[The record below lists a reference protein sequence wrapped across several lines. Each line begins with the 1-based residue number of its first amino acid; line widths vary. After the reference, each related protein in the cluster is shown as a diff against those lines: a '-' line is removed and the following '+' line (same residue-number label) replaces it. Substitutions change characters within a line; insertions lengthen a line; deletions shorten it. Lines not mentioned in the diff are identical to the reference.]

1 MKPDGPIVH
10 LRREVADQLRER
22 SDAMSFR
29 ALGGLVDIVVFEEL
43 GDDPDELHRLSRR
56 PLIVI
61 ECIEG
66 NRSLRQVFDEVRELT
81 RRLRD
86 QRVEAERQ
94 EISVSLVVCLLDPP
108 AKDEPGEI
116 SQEDLKL
123 LKEFAEREGPLAD
136 DLDGNVRLL
145 YVMTPRLHD
154 AGSADLGLVDA
165 RDAWPLAVDRLV
177 ASLVA
182 RPDRLAGRSIGLPL
196 RAWWMCELL
205 TPWEAASWGRVRQQL
220 LERIWP
226 AGDGQ
231 AAKALELPALREDSI
246 DNEDNAPRAAIPRFA
261 FAGSIFGTPGFAD
274 SVRQAYASRRVENHL
289 HSRVMGVSHL
299 APLAEATAERIRQ
312 RWRLVREEPGNL
324 DDLKRAWRRI
334 EEASQLDEMLATIE
348 DLRGHHR
355 RVDIFQRRVADLE
368 EAGEELDL
376 ARRRWLV
383 WWWRLVVAG
392 VIAML
397 AGYVVYGLIR
407 PLELLDD
414 DASGLPSV
422 VRSPV
427 FVATLASSILGAVA
441 GAMVPFLLEWHRGR
455 RARTILDSGADARRP
470 EYSGVGATPVQSAIT
485 AVGDSLQSM
494 MRNAA
499 TLRRTFREIATASM
513 LRWGAQ
519 RLTRVKERAVA
530 DVLEEAPT
538 AGASRDRERYARA
551 VRFRCSDDAAESA
564 LSRDDAEVVRPEAE
578 NAAHIALSDRWK
590 TEAPRLDPIPGG
602 LWPAHPT
609 HRVLQSALLKAR
621 RDGERVILQRGLR
634 TMEESVTTLD
644 IVAESYR
651 RSGRA
656 ALQGGSLLSHPLLS
670 VRYNVRG
677 QESGAA
683 LEDALLVPYGAS
695 SVEAV
700 FKKLGRLRG
709 DSLPLPSDSPPAEV
723 LATWI
728 REVPLEVVP
737 EGDHL
742 EFIVGTGGDD
752 GA

>member
-1 MKPDGPIVH
+1 MNPDGPIVH
-10 LRREVADQLRER
+10 LRRELADRLRER

-29 ALGGLVDIVVFEEL
+29 GLGGLVDVTTVEDL
-43 GDDPDELHRLSRR
+43 GDDPDEWHRLSRR
-56 PLIVI
+56 PVIVI

-66 NRSLRQVFDEVRELT
+66 DRSLRQVFDEVRTLA

-94 EISVSLVVCLLDPP
+94 EVSLSLVVCLLDPP
-108 AKDEPGEI
+108 AEGEPGEI
-116 SQEDLKL
+116 AQEDLKL

-136 DLDGNVRLL
+136 GLDENVRLL

-154 AGSADLGLVDA
+154 AGSRDLGLVDA

-182 RPDRLAGRSIGLPL
+182 RPDRLVGPSIGLPL

-205 TPWEAASWGRVRQQL
+205 TPWEAASWGRVRQQF

-226 AGDGQ
+226 TRDGQ
-231 AAKALELPALREDSI
+231 AVQELGLPALREDPI
-246 DNEDNAPRAAIPRFA
+246 DDDDAPRAAVPRFA
-261 FAGSIFGTPGFAD
+261 FAGSIFGTAGFAD
-274 SVRQAYASRRVENHL
+274 SVRQAYTSRRVENHL
-289 HSRVMGVSHL
+289 RSRVKGVSRL
-299 APLAEATAERIRQ
+299 TPLTEATAERVRQ
-312 RWRLVREEPGNL
+312 RWRLVREDPGNL

-334 EEASQLDEMLATIE
+334 EEASQLDEMLATI
-348 DLRGHHR
+348 DQLRGHHR
-355 RVDIFQRRVADLE
+355 RVDLFQRRVADLE

-397 AGYVVYGLIR
+397 AGYVVYGLVR
-407 PLELLDD
+407 PLELLDGE
-414 DASGLPSV
+414 ASGLPSA

-427 FVATLASSILGAVA
+427 FVATLASSILGALA

-470 EYSGVGATPVQSAIT
+470 EYSGVGATPVQSAIMR
-485 AVGDSLQSM
+485 VGDSLQAM
-494 MRNAA
+494 MRNAS
-499 TLRRTFREIATASM
+499 TLRRTCREIATASM

-519 RLTRVKERAVA
+519 RLTRVKERSVA
-530 DVLEEAPT
+530 DVLEERPT
-538 AGASRDRERYARA
+538 TDASHGRERYARA
-551 VRFRCSDDAAESA
+551 VRFHCSDDAAESA
-564 LSRDDAEVVRPEAE
+564 LSRDDAEAVRLEAE
-578 NAAHIALSDRWK
+578 NAAHAALRERWK

-609 HRVLQSALLKAR
+609 HRILRSALLSAR
-621 RDGERVILQRGLR
+621 RDGERVILQKGLR
-634 TMEESVTTLD
+634 TMEESATTLAM
-644 IVAESYR
+644 VAESYR

-656 ALQGGSLLSHPLLS
+656 VLEGGSLLRYPLLS

-677 QESGAA
+677 RESGDAR
-683 LEDALLVPYGAS
+683 EDVLLVPRGVS
-695 SVEAV
+695 FVESVVER
-700 FKKLGRLRG
+700 LGRPRG
-709 DSLPLPSDSPPAEV
+709 DSLPFPSDPSPTEV

-728 REVPLEVVP
+728 KEVPLEVVP